1 MAGPLGRASEILGSY
16 PRSQCSFEHMLAASM
31 ASPAGSAGTCMRW
44 AWRAA
49 ISHSLSNS
57 LRMFGG
63 RSTPVATI
71 RRRCGWADKMLA
83 MFSVAW
89 VELDTF
95 QMARRTLQARAGSGA
110 APFSQQAGVQKHG
123 RVRRSAS
130 EHAHRGFL
138 VGCPGQLRARPFTDT
153 TSCRVGGRRWHPWP
167 WQTGAAWRRCSAAS
181 FIRWA
186 GQGMTTH
193 PPRREARPLGPPRL
207 SRGARSASSR
217 APVSPFAVCRPPV
230 PTEATSNKWTRWIF
244 AGDASPSI
252 AISSMY

>member
-1 MAGPLGRASEILGSY
+1 MNLLE
-16 PRSQCSFEHMLAASM
+16 
-31 ASPAGSAGTCMRW
+31 GSADWTKK
-44 AWRAA
+44 
-49 ISHSLSNS
+49 SN
-57 LRMFGG
+57 GG
-63 RSTPVATI
+63 HALKSPR
-71 RRRCGWADKMLA
+71 
-83 MFSVAW
+83 AW

-181 FIRWA
+181 FIPWA

-230 PTEATSNKWTRWIF
+230 PTEATSNKWPRWIF